1 MGFFSRIKN
10 GWNLGLTSLQTI
22 SENPKLLAFPFIS
35 GIALIAACLTFFGG
49 FVLLFGVE
57 YDQWAEQA
65 FGEYLGYVV
74 LFIFYLLCYFII
86 VFFNVGLVHCARR
99 VFDGE
104 EVRFRDGIEFAS
116 SRFTTILNWAVL
128 AATVGVLMQILKE
141 RLGFLGQ
148 MISGLAGL
156 AWSIATFFVVPI
168 LAYEDISP
176 MDAVKRSAELMKSK
190 WGEAIGANFGFG
202 ILFFL
207 GYIVIAFVTVL
218 LITMVNPAVGIVA
231 GIVMALILHA
241 ALSAAEIVFITATY
255 QHLHN
260 DPVGRFDG
268 DTLDSVFMPKR

>member
-104 EVRFRDGIEFAS
+104 EVGFRDGIEFAS

>member
-35 GIALIAACLTFFGG
+35 GIALVAACITFFGG

-65 FGEYLGYVV
+65 FGEYMGYVV

-104 EVRFRDGIEFAS
+104 EVGFRDGIEFAS

>member
-1 MGFFSRIKN
+1 
-10 GWNLGLTSLQTI
+10 
-22 SENPKLLAFPFIS
+22 
-35 GIALIAACLTFFGG
+35 
-49 FVLLFGVE
+49 
-57 YDQWAEQA
+57 
-65 FGEYLGYVV
+65 
-74 LFIFYLLCYFII
+74 
-86 VFFNVGLVHCARR
+86 
-99 VFDGE
+99 
-104 EVRFRDGIEFAS
+104 
-116 SRFTTILNWAVL
+116 
-128 AATVGVLMQILKE
+128 
-141 RLGFLGQ
+141 
-148 MISGLAGL
+148 
-156 AWSIATFFVVPI
+156 

>member
-1 MGFFSRIKN
+1 
-10 GWNLGLTSLQTI
+10 I

-104 EVRFRDGIEFAS
+104 EVGFRDGIEFAS

>member
-35 GIALIAACLTFFGG
+35 GIALVAACITFFGG

-65 FGEYLGYVV
+65 FGEYMGYVV

-104 EVRFRDGIEFAS
+104 EVGFRDGIEFAS

-218 LITMVNPAVGIVA
+218 LITMVNPVVGIVA